1 MRTGYFG
8 GGHCLS
14 SLTVRLVD
22 RKTYLWAFV
31 IIMELGMPVFSVCVQ
46 VTWFFFI
53 IRLDLCVSGPTGAV
67 LSWFLKGLIR

>member
-8 GGHCLS
+8 GGHRLS
-14 SLTVRLVD
+14 SMIARLVD

-46 VTWFFFI
+46 VAW
-53 IRLDLCVSGPTGAV
+53 LLSVVGLGLCIWAGRGHSGLVSGG
-67 LSWFLKGLIR
+67 SS